1 MITGFNE
8 KNIALIQKQ
17 IRLNRQLLKDFATLN
32 HIAIEIPRLTKL
44 INIAEQFNG
53 AAKTSGAG
61 NGDCGIVIADEQTDI
76 EEMKNIWREN
86 GIMPLNFLVHS
97 IA

>member
-1 MITGFNE
+1 MV
-8 KNIALIQKQ
+8 LL
-17 IRLNRQLLKDFATLN
+17 RLLVQ
-32 HIAIEIPRLTKL
+32 EM
-44 INIAEQFNG
+44 
-53 AAKTSGAG
+53 
-61 NGDCGIVIADEQTDI
+61 ADEQTDI